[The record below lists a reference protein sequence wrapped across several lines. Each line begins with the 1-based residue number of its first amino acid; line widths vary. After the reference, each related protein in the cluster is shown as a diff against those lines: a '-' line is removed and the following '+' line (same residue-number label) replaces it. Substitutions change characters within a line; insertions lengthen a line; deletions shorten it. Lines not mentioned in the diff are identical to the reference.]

1 MAIHRAGIWGLA
13 AAGDAA
19 VPGLLS
25 MLEDDDVGIVQRA
38 AHALSEAAE
47 HPDASVVKVRCA
59 ETRSDIP
66 ARSKEHCDTVLA
78 WRQAL
83 GGAMDKL
90 RATIDLESEGL
101 TLDEVSPTRRLDLAR

>member
-25 MLEDDDVGIVQRA
+25 MLGDDDVGIVQRA

-59 ETRSDIP
+59 AETRSHIP
-66 ARSKEHCDTVLA
+66 ARARNTVTRF
-78 WRQAL
+78 WL
-83 GGAMDKL
+83 GGRLWAVRWTSSAQRSTW
-90 RATIDLESEGL
+90 RAKASRWMRSAQQRAD
-101 TLDEVSPTRRLDLAR
+101 

>member
-25 MLEDDDVGIVQRA
+25 MLGDDGVGIVQRA

-47 HPDASVVKVRCA
+47 HPDTSVVKVRYAA

-66 ARSKEHCDTVLA
+66 ARSRQHCDEV
-78 WRQAL
+78 WL
-83 GGAMDKL
+83 GGRLWAARWTSSAQQSTW
-90 RATIDLESEGL
+90 RAK
-101 TLDEVSPTRRLDLAR
+101 VSH